1 MAQSNGL
8 SMLTLSTSALEA
20 ILADDEGCYLLGC
33 LQHAAK
39 QGTRICFHTTRDPT
53 KAVTLPS
60 NLLEFGENILPYENA
75 HFAAIPAGATS
86 SPLYLQCVQKWHA
99 AALTSLQVS
108 HSNYHPT

>member
-1 MAQSNGL
+1 VAQSNGL
-8 SMLTLSTSALEA
+8 SMLTLSASALEA
-20 ILADDEGCYLLGC
+20 MLAHEGGYLLGC

-53 KAVTLPS
+53 KAVMLPS
-60 NLLEFGENILPYENA
+60 NLLEFGENILPYDNA

-86 SPLYLQCVQKWHA
+86 SYLYLQCVQIMQA

-108 HSNYHPT
+108 HSRYYPT